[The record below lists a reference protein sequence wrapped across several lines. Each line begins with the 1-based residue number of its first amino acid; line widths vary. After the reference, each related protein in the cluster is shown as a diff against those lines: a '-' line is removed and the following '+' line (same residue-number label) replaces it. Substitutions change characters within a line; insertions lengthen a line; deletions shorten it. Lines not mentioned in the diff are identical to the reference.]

1 MKVAFQ
7 FATALSVIALIST
20 GSIAASAQSNTP
32 LDQINVDGANNNTNN
47 DDKYKGT
54 ILEDPAVGVP
64 GVVLTHQEIQRIE
77 PNDLQDLFA
86 SETSVSVGG
95 STPISQKIYVNGI
108 EQRHLATTVDGAL
121 QFNDAFH
128 HTGTLLL
135 DPSLLKAARV
145 DVGVAPADAGPG
157 ALGGSI
163 QFETVDVKD
172 LLDAGKTFGG
182 FVTVSYDTNSETF
195 STGVSGYTM
204 SNGFEALGYYK
215 YENGENFE
223 AGNGQEQ
230 EATAA
235 NLQTALGKL
244 AYEGQSGDR
253 FELSYEWVNDDEL
266 RPHRPNL
273 GGVTWSTDEPRNFD
287 ITRQSFTFTYTDEKP
302 KGWWDP
308 KIVLAYNLTEL
319 RFDEVF
325 SDTSLPPLTNSADI
339 ETWSG
344 KFENKFKIAY
354 GDLTTGVDFFHVDS
368 WGGTPGS
375 SNSIYD
381 TEYTSRGVRVD
392 YTPGRE
398 KDRNIGFYSQA
409 RLDIAKNFRVS
420 LGGRID
426 HQMFTGVDGTDLDDT
441 GFSGNISSE
450 FDINDIFTL
459 NAGYAHV
466 FGRIPL
472 AEATLNYNNYD
483 YSNLKTYHSDNVT
496 VGLSAKYQGFTFD
509 TSYSVIQMDNA
520 IGHNAGRGSVDR
532 QNVLDVESKTFEA
545 AVGYN
550 WETGFVRA
558 KYANIEVTGDDD
570 PIFTLAWGWGTNIG
584 EVITLEAA
592 HTFAGTGITI
602 GADMQFYLE
611 QDDVSPIYTADDP
624 NNPLPSYEV
633 LNAHVEYKP
642 KTELDLTLRAEVKNL
657 LDETYADRATSGNDY
672 DVYYIKLLE
681 PGRSFYLSAKAKF

>member
-20 GSIAASAQSNTP
+20 GSIAASAQSNMP

-64 GVVLTHQEIQRIE
+64 GVVLTHDDIQRIE

-95 STPISQKIYVNGI
+95 STPVTQKIYVNGI
-108 EQRHLATTVDGAL
+108 EERHLATTVDGAM

-135 DPSLLKAARV
+135 EPSLLKAARV

-172 LLDAGKTFGG
+172 LLEAGKTFGG

-204 SNGFEALGYYK
+204 SNGFEVLGYYK
-215 YENGENFE
+215 YAKGNDFE

-230 EATAA
+230 QATAA
-235 NLQTALGKL
+235 DLQTVLGKF
-244 AYEGQSGDR
+244 AYEAQSGDR
-253 FELSYEWVNDDEL
+253 FELNYNWVNDDDL
-266 RPHRPNL
+266 RPYRPNL
-273 GGVTWSTDEPRNFD
+273 GAVTWASPDPRYFD
-287 ITRQSFTFTYTDEKP
+287 LTRQSFSFSYTDEKP
-302 KGWWDP
+302 SGWWDP
-308 KIVLAYNLTEL
+308 TLLIAFNETRLEFPNVPWT
-319 RFDEVF
+319 DETVF
-325 SDTSLPPLTNSADI
+325 SDI

-344 KFENKFKIAY
+344 KFENKFNITQ
-354 GDLTTGVDFFHVDS
+354 GDIVAGVDFFHANS
-368 WGGTPGS
+368 EGGVAGSLTEGPG
-375 SNSIYD
+375 
-381 TEYTSRGVRVD
+381 T
-392 YTPGRE
+392 E
-398 KDRNIGFYSQA
+398 KDRNFGFYSQA
-409 RLDIAKNFRVS
+409 RLDLTKDFRVS
-420 LGGRID
+420 FGGRID
-426 HQMFTGVDGTDLDDT
+426 HQMFTGVDGSDIDNT
-441 GFSGNISSE
+441 GFSGNISGE
-450 FDINDIFTL
+450 YDLNDYITL

-483 YSNLKTYHSDNVT
+483 YSNLDTYHSDNFT

-509 TSYSVIQMDNA
+509 TSYSVIKMDDA
-520 IGHNAGRGSVDR
+520 IGHNSGRGSLDR
-532 QNVLDVESKTFEA
+532 NNVLDVESKTFEA
-545 AVGYN
+545 ALGYN
-550 WETGFVRA
+550 WDTGFVRA

-611 QDDVSPIYTADDP
+611 QDDVSPIYTASDP
-624 NNPLPSYEV
+624 SNPLPSYEV